1 MQYILKTLI
10 GDEVAQKSV
19 QLCRINIETQTA
31 EPALRAGACPKDR
44 PVLEYTES
52 PSGPVVRNG

>member
-1 MQYILKTLI
+1 MGLYI
-10 GDEVAQKSV
+10 AQKSV

-31 EPALRAGACPKDR
+31 EPALRAGPCPKDR